1 MDFYNI
7 IAGILLLATFI
18 GLIVYCAKGGNLLV
32 GFIVMALIWSIIGR
46 VPGDVIVK
54 DIFQK
59 SVESYGP
66 TIAIIVFGSWFGRVL
81 VDTGIAGTIIRKT
94 VELAGDKPLVT
105 TILLTLVCAI
115 VFTSAFGVGSVMA
128 IGMIVLPILFS
139 LGIEKK
145 VAVATYIMAVAAGM
159 YLNIAYVNQLIAL
172 FPSIKY
178 DNNYIRYGL
187 VATGVHIVIIL
198 VFIFY
203 HFGKAKNTTR
213 AWAATATATATSIDT
228 RPLPGI
234 VALVPFLPI
243 VMVAFFKWQPVPSF
257 LLGIFVGLL
266 LTRNLKSYKVAIEKV
281 QKTLYDGVADVG
293 LLIGMLYGVNIF
305 STAAKQVAPILKN
318 ILGGVI
324 PTSPLVLIIAFAV
337 LAPLALFRGPLMIFG
352 SGAATLAIL
361 QSMGVFSAPFLF
373 ILFLVP
379 PVAIV
384 ANTCPTQ
391 SWGMWA
397 LSYAKLEPK
406 QYIKTGI
413 VWSWIILAVN
423 LIVGY
428 FMLAV

>member
-1 MDFYNI
+1 MDMYSL
-7 IAGILLLATFI
+7 IAGILLLISFI

-32 GFIVMALIWSIIGR
+32 GFIFMALIWCLIGG
-46 VPGDVIVK
+46 VPGKVIVT
-54 DIFQK
+54 DVFQK
-59 SVESYGP
+59 SVENYGP
-66 TIAIIVFGSWFGRVL
+66 TIAIIVFGSWFGRVI

-105 TILLTLVCAI
+105 TILLTLVCVV

-139 LGIEKK
+139 LGLEKK
-145 VAVATYIMAVAAGM
+145 VAVGTYIMSVAAGM
-159 YLNIAYVNQLIAL
+159 YLNIAYVNQLLAL
-172 FPSIKY
+172 FPKMKY
-178 DNNYIRYGL
+178 DNNYIRFAMI
-187 VATGVHIVIIL
+187 ATAVHVVIIL
-198 VFIFY
+198 AFIFY
-203 HFGKAKNTTR
+203 NFFKAKNTTR
-213 AWAATATATATSIDT
+213 AWAATATAPNLEN

-234 VALVPFLPI
+234 VAIVPFLPI
-243 VMVAFFKWQPVPSF
+243 VMVAVFKWQPVPSF
-257 LLGIFVGLL
+257 LLGIFIGLL
-266 LTRNLKSYKVAIEKV
+266 LTRNLTSYKVAIEKV

-318 ILGGVI
+318 VLGGVI
-324 PTSPLVLIIAFAV
+324 PTSPMVLVITFAV
-337 LAPLALFRGPLMIFG
+337 IAPLALFRGPLMVFG

-361 QSMGVFSAPFLF
+361 QSMGVFSDALLF
-373 ILFLVP
+373 GLFLIP

-406 QYIKTGI
+406 QYIKTGMA
-413 VWSWIILAVN
+413 WSWVIMAIN
-423 LIVGY
+423 LFLVY
-428 FMLAV
+428 FMIGA

>member
-1 MDFYNI
+1 MSTYNI
-7 IAGILLLATFI
+7 IAGILLLISFA
-18 GLIVYCAKGGNLLV
+18 GLIYYCAKGGNLLV
-32 GFIVMALIWSIIGR
+32 GFIFMALIWVIIGR
-46 VPGDVIVK
+46 VPYNVIVL
-54 DIFQK
+54 DVFQK
-59 SVESYGP
+59 SVENYGP

-105 TILLTLVCAI
+105 TILLTLVCAL

-139 LGIEKK
+139 LGVEKK

-172 FPSIKY
+172 LPKMKY
-178 DNNYIRYGL
+178 DNNYIRFGM
-187 VATGVHIVIIL
+187 VATAVHVAIIL
-198 VFIFY
+198 IFIFY
-203 HFGKAKNTTR
+203 HFYKAKNTSK
-213 AWAATATATATSIDT
+213 AWAAPSTQSNVTIENRA
-228 RPLPGI
+228 LPGI
-234 VALVPFLPI
+234 VAVVPFIPI
-243 VMVAFFKWQPVPSF
+243 FMVAVFKWQPVPSF
-257 LLGIFVGLL
+257 LLGILIGLL
-266 LTRNLKSYKVAIEKV
+266 LTRNLVSYKVAIEKV

-305 STAAKQVAPILKN
+305 STAAKQIAPILKSV
-318 ILGGVI
+318 LGGII
-324 PTSPLVLIIAFAV
+324 PTTPLVIVIAFAC
-337 LAPLALFRGPLMIFG
+337 LAPLALFRGPLMVFG

-361 QSMGVFSAPFLF
+361 QSMGVFPDALLF

-379 PVAIV
+379 PVAVV

-397 LSYAKLEPK
+397 LSYAKLEPR

-413 VWSWIILAVN
+413 VWSWAILAIN
-423 LIVGY
+423 LLIGY
-428 FMLAV
+428 FMLAA